1 MMMTVAGL
9 DNMRRNFPSLR
20 AFLPSECQWV
30 FYFSFSYVFPK
41 LLGQG
46 TVRRIKQVSR
56 IVTQLSQHYWAI
68 VAQSPLYET

>member
-1 MMMTVAGL
+1 MMIVVGL
-9 DNMRRNFPSLR
+9 DNVRRNYPSLQ

-30 FYFSFSYVFPK
+30 FHFLFSYVFPK

-46 TVRRIKQVSR
+46 TVRRIKQVTR
-56 IVTQLSQHYWAI
+56 IVTQLIQHSWAI